1 MKKIIKILI
10 IGIIVFYGC
19 TDLKEEILDET
30 TGEENLVYE
39 NLYALVAPTYN
50 SFAQLYFIRQVWG
63 IQQVTTDEQ
72 MIPTRGTDW
81 FDGGIWQMHYLH
93 TWIPQHEH
101 INLCWNALAE
111 GIARANY
118 SLLLL
123 DEFEET
129 DEVKYFRAELNF
141 LKCMYMYYYMDIFG
155 KVPFREYTEQNFGK
169 NPKVFNRNQAFHYIV
184 RKINEIKPSLG
195 DKPDIPYGRPNKDAA
210 TMFLAKL
217 YLNKEVYTGESAY
230 DSCLIYVNEI
240 LSSGR
245 YSIADDYFGI
255 FSPDNWENYSD
266 NDEAILVSVV
276 GDEEDMDNTANW
288 HEGFQLTFHY
298 NQRFG
303 QNYAGGYNGICSQK
317 EYLEKIIAHTDTSTD
332 VRWRDDRIYDLTAI
346 YCGFNYGQQYDNTGK
361 RLYERGNVN
370 PLIFTFEA
378 PLYTS
383 TESNGVRIMKYWLRL
398 PAVVSA
404 RVPNDFVVWRYS
416 DCVLMQAE
424 CNLRLGNPTDA
435 LNAVNSLREKRH
447 APLLSS
453 IDLDGLLTERGIE
466 LYTEAHRRQ
475 DMIRF
480 GTFLDPKADKPYASP
495 ETRLLCPI
503 PQDAIDA
510 IADESILSQNPGY

>member
-1 MKKIIKILI
+1 MKNIIKILI

-129 DEVKYFRAELNF
+129 DDVKYFRAELNF
-141 LKCMYMYYYMDIFG
+141 LKCLYMYYYMDIFG

-169 NPKVFNRNQAFHYIV
+169 NPKVFTRDQAFHYIV

-195 DKPDIPYGRPNKDAA
+195 DKYVVPYGRPNKDAA

-217 YLNKEVYTGESAY
+217 YLNKEVYTGEPAY

-240 LSSGR
+240 LNSGR

-510 IADESILSQNPGY
+510 IADESILTQNPGY